1 MAVILNNSGVLFDS
15 GNSLDNAPGGMGGA
29 TWHTVTASRS
39 KNVTYT
45 NNTGRQL
52 WVNITATATGSNP
65 PITVEGYTIFTCN
78 GTPYVQ
84 SFLFC
89 VNKGSQYAW
98 ATTAGTIMVWAE
110 LYI

>member
-1 MAVILNNSGVLFDS
+1 MAVILGSSGVTFPS
-15 GNSLDNAPGGMGGA
+15 GKTLYNPPGGMGGA
-29 TWHTVTASRS
+29 TWHNVLSARS

-45 NNTGRQL
+45 NTTGRQL
-52 WVNITATATGSNP
+52 WVNITANVTGTNP

-89 VNKGSQYAW
+89 VNRGSQYAW
-98 ATTAGTIMVWAE
+98 ASTGGTLMVWVE